1 MKKLAFMICLSA
13 MLAACQ
19 KPCSNQEITSN
30 TAVTKDKFYHYS
42 IWYAFVNRIFDGE
55 LTAERLYQNGDL
67 GLGSFDRLDGEL
79 IMLDG
84 KLYRATEDGKVTIA
98 QPKDKIAYVNAT
110 FFEADHTFEVQASNY
125 DELRAAINARLPS
138 RNIFYAFK
146 ISGEFDYMKCGGLH
160 KQDKPF
166 DTGLDVLIPN
176 RPIFERSNFS
186 GTMVGFFSPDF
197 IGDINVAGYHLHFVS
212 DDEQFAGH
220 VMDFKASSLQ
230 VHVDELYAYE
240 FELPRQKEYLEG
252 DFDKRFQYEKK

>member
-1 MKKLAFMICLSA
+1 MKNIVFITCLSA
-13 MLAACQ
+13 VLLACQ
-19 KPCSNQEITSN
+19 KPNSSDEVTAKATVN
-30 TAVTKDKFYHYS
+30 TDRFYHYS

-98 QPKDKIAYVNAT
+98 SPEDKIAYVNAT

-125 DELRAAINARLPS
+125 EDLRAAINQRLPS
-138 RNIFYAFK
+138 RNIFYSFK
-146 ISGEFDYMKCGGLH
+146 IRGDFEYMKCGGLH

-176 RPIFERSNFS
+176 RPIFERTDFS
-186 GTMVGFFSPDF
+186 GTMVGFFCPDF

-220 VMDFKASSLQ
+220 VMDFKSSNLY
-230 VHVDELYAYE
+230 VEVDELYSYE
-240 FELPRQKEYLEG
+240 FELPRQSEYLQG